1 MNERIKDLA
10 EQAFFET
17 EYDDVQDLRETM
29 DRFAQL
35 IIRECCLLTE
45 QYQHRVTWYRA
56 DETIKKHFG
65 VEE

>member
-29 DRFAQL
+29 ERFAEL
-35 IIRECCLLTE
+35 IVKECAAYAFSDDQDHKTMLN
-45 QYQHRVTWYRA
+45 
-56 DETIKKHFG
+56 HFG